1 MEYPHSNILPTM
13 NVVAPSESHPSS
25 GNLRPAAGTSFALV
39 DGRPVM
45 FSEDDQKLFEF
56 NDVAAF
62 IWCSMQN
69 AVPLETIASQLVDHG
84 LGPTEARES
93 LQNALS
99 QWLGAGLIVPHIH
112 APDFAFSTM
121 VGQRSIEVR
130 ASDALTLDRLRSLF
144 VATTAPKADAEA
156 IFMVHRAGNT
166 FIVVHEGRKALSCA
180 MTELAPTFKAHI
192 IERLLISDPRNIV
205 FHAAAVTSG
214 ECGLLI
220 SAPPGTGKSTLTM
233 HLLNAGFGYAT
244 DDIVIIDPDG
254 AIQGAP
260 FAPTLK
266 STAWPLVSSFRP
278 DVNGVAV
285 HDRPDGQVVRYLS
298 VEADVRQSAILVN
311 WIVFLERASDCKTPT
326 LTELSE
332 IETIKQIVSASF
344 ATHGKLTSEGF
355 RTLKT
360 MASRTRSFVLRYTE
374 AIDATGK
381 LIELCNGGI

>member
-1 MEYPHSNILPTM
+1 MNI
-13 NVVAPSESHPSS
+13 VAPSECQPSS
-25 GNLRPAAGTSFALV
+25 GNLRPAAGTTFALV
-39 DGRPVM
+39 DGLPVM
-45 FSEDDQKLFEF
+45 FSEDDQKLFEL

-62 IWCSMQN
+62 IWCSMQS
-69 AVPLETIASQLVDHG
+69 AVPLETIASQLIDHG
-84 LGPTEARES
+84 LSPAEARES
-93 LQNALS
+93 LGDALG

-112 APDFAFSTM
+112 AQDFAFSAM

-144 VATTAPKADAEA
+144 IATTPPKADADA
-156 IFMVHRAGNT
+156 TFMVHQAGNT
-166 FIVVHEGRKALSCA
+166 FVVVHEGRKALSCA
-180 MTELAPTFKAHI
+180 MTELAPTFKAYI
-192 IERLLISDPRNIV
+192 IERLLIGDPRNIV

-254 AIQGAP
+254 SIQGAP
-260 FAPTLK
+260 FVPTLK
-266 STAWPLVSSFRP
+266 STSWPLVSSFRP
-278 DVNGVAV
+278 DLNGFVV

-298 VEADVRQSAILVN
+298 IEANVHRKAILVN
-311 WIVFLERASDCKTPT
+311 WIVFLERASDCATPT
-326 LTELSE
+326 LTELNE
-332 IETIKQIVSASF
+332 LDTIKQIVSASF
-344 ATHGKLTSEGF
+344 APHGKLTSEGF

-360 MASRTRSFVLRYTE
+360 MVSRTRSFVLRYTE

-381 LIELCNGGI
+381 LIELCNGKI

>member
-1 MEYPHSNILPTM
+1 MNIR
-13 NVVAPSESHPSS
+13 VPSESQPSS

-39 DGRPVM
+39 DGLPVM
-45 FSEDDQKLFEF
+45 FSEDEQKLFEL

-69 AVPLETIASQLVDHG
+69 SVPLETIASQLVNHG
-84 LGPTEARES
+84 LSPSEARES
-93 LQNALS
+93 LRNALS
-99 QWLGAGLIVPHIH
+99 QWLGDGLIVPHIH
-112 APDFAFSTM
+112 AQDFAFSTM
-121 VGQRSIEVR
+121 VGQRSIEIR
-130 ASDALTLDRLRSLF
+130 TSDALTLDRLRSLF
-144 VATTAPKADAEA
+144 VATAAPKADAEA
-156 IFMVHRAGNT
+156 TFMVHQAGNT
-166 FIVVHEGRKALSCA
+166 FIVVHEGRKALSCP

-192 IERLLISDPRNIV
+192 IERLLISDPRNMV

-214 ECGLLI
+214 EYGLLI

-266 STAWPLVSSFRP
+266 STSWPLVSSFRP
-278 DVNGVAV
+278 DVNGFVV
-285 HDRPDGQVVRYLS
+285 HDRPDGQAVRYLS
-298 VEADVRQSAILVN
+298 IEANVHQRAILVN
-311 WIVFLERASDCKTPT
+311 WIVFLERTFDCTTPT

-332 IETIKQIVSASF
+332 LDTIKQIVGASF

-355 RTLKT
+355 RMLKT
-360 MASRTRSFVLRYTE
+360 MVSRTRSFVLRYTE
-374 AIDATGK
+374 AGDATGK
-381 LIELCNGGI
+381 LIELCDGRI